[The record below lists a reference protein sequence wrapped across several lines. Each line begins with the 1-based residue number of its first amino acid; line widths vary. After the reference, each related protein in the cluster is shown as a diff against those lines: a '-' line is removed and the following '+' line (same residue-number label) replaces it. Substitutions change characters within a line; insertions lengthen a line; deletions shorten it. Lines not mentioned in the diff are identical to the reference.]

1 MSANQI
7 ASGTEE
13 AAVNEFGYRQ
23 ELKRVLCL
31 FAVFSVAFSIISIT
45 TGIFLNFGFA
55 ITHLGPAS
63 IWLCPRFVEM
73 EYGVPAEAGRGRP
86 SRRRRHPTDD
96 RLAPT
101 CGCPFRSRSD
111 SPPRTTS
118 LSPQRPVGT
127 RPILRCTCTR
137 GSRTRST
144 SVRSRPSSETWT
156 VARTGERCTTRTRTP
171 SVLATRASTSF
182 SPFGT
187 LSIRAADLP
196 TRTSTAFSGVRPRL
210 VRRQRARSRSR
221 NMRAVSPGGASSRS
235 GG

>member
-73 EYGVPAEAGRGRP
+73 EYGVPAEAVRAAIDGIRRMIDSHHLRVSFPVEVRFTAADDIPLSTASGRYSAYLAVHMYKGQPYEKYFRAVEAVMRDLDGRPHWGKVHYQDADSLGARYPRFHEFLAVRDTVDPRGRFANAYL
-86 SRRRRHPTDD
+86 D
-96 RLAPT
+96 R
-101 CGCPFRSRSD
+101 
-111 SPPRTTS
+111 
-118 LSPQRPVGT
+118 VGSKT
-127 RPILRCTCTR
+127 
-137 GSRTRST
+137 
-144 SVRSRPSSETWT
+144 
-156 VARTGERCTTRTRTP
+156 
-171 SVLATRASTSF
+171 
-182 SPFGT
+182 
-187 LSIRAADLP
+187 
-196 TRTSTAFSGVRPRL
+196 
-210 VRRQRARSRSR
+210 
-221 NMRAVSPGGASSRS
+221 
-235 GG
+235 